1 MNIPQEFDTIRPWEP
16 EDLPEVFDRLLSN
29 DQFKQVLAYLY
40 PQVPFEMIAQK
51 LKACK
56 TNLDFQLAFAL
67 RFCSWHLKKA
77 ATGCEMD
84 CTSLDNTR
92 NYTFISNHRD
102 IVLDSAIAFSM
113 SFLSITV
120 LRPPARLPSVII
132 SFLFLGSRT
141 WYVSTRRLS

>member
-56 TNLDFQLAFAL
+56 TNLDFQLAFAYD
-67 RFCSWHLKKA
+67 FVHGILKKA

-92 NYTFISNHRD
+92 NYTSSVITVISCS
-102 IVLDSAIAFSM
+102 IQPSSM

-120 LRPPARLPSVII
+120 
-132 SFLFLGSRT
+132 
-141 WYVSTRRLS
+141 

>member
-56 TNLDFQLAFAL
+56 TNLDSSWLWLTILFMAF
-67 RFCSWHLKKA
+67 
-77 ATGCEMD
+77 
-84 CTSLDNTR
+84 
-92 NYTFISNHRD
+92 
-102 IVLDSAIAFSM
+102 
-113 SFLSITV
+113 
-120 LRPPARLPSVII
+120 
-132 SFLFLGSRT
+132 
-141 WYVSTRRLS
+141 